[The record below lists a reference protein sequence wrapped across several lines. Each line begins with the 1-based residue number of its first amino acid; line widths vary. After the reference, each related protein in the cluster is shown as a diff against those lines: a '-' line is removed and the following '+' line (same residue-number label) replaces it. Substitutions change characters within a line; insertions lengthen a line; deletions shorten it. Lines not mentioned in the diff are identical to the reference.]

1 MQDDAAIDLSV
12 LASAEMT
19 LREVLIPCREGV
31 WTTRTSECPSGGD
44 LHEEEGEI
52 WKKSVLFQRIQFC
65 FL

>member
-31 WTTRTSECPSGGD
+31 WTTRTSECPSAVVTYM
-44 LHEEEGEI
+44 
-52 WKKSVLFQRIQFC
+52 KKRVRYGRSL
-65 FL
+65 